1 MIGIAINRSSTL
13 INFSADQNVITKT
26 VNRIDNINQLLQV
39 IKLLYFSNLIV
50 FIPLFIKN
58 IKALNRKVTINK

>member
-1 MIGIAINRSSTL
+1 MIGIVINRSNTL

-50 FIPLFIKN
+50 FIPIFIKN

>member
-26 VNRIDNINQLLQV
+26 VNRIDNTNQLLQV

-58 IKALNRKVTINK
+58 IKALDRKVTINK

>member
-1 MIGIAINRSSTL
+1 MIGIAINRSNTL

>member
-26 VNRIDNINQLLQV
+26 VNRIDNTNQLSQI

-58 IKALNRKVTINK
+58 IKALDRKVTINK

>member
-1 MIGIAINRSSTL
+1 MIGIAINRSNTL
-13 INFSADQNVITKT
+13 INFSADKNVITKT

>member
-1 MIGIAINRSSTL
+1 MIGIVINRSNTL
-13 INFSADQNVITKT
+13 INFSVDQNVITKT

>member
-26 VNRIDNINQLLQV
+26 VNRIDNTNQLSQI
-39 IKLLYFSNLIV
+39 IKLLYFSNLII

-58 IKALNRKVTINK
+58 IKALDRKVTINK

>member
-1 MIGIAINRSSTL
+1 MHEKLINRSNTL

-26 VNRIDNINQLLQV
+26 VNRIDNTNQLLQV

-58 IKALNRKVTINK
+58 IKALDRKVTINK

>member
-58 IKALNRKVTINK
+58 IKALDRKVTINK

>member
-1 MIGIAINRSSTL
+1 MIGIAINRSNTL

-26 VNRIDNINQLLQV
+26 VNRIDNTNQLLQV
-39 IKLLYFSNLIV
+39 IKLLYFSNLVV

-58 IKALNRKVTINK
+58 IKALDRKVTINK

>member
-1 MIGIAINRSSTL
+1 MIGIAINRSNTL

-58 IKALNRKVTINK
+58 IKALDRKVTINK

>member
-1 MIGIAINRSSTL
+1 MIGIAINRSNTL

-26 VNRIDNINQLLQV
+26 VNRIDNTNQLLQV

-58 IKALNRKVTINK
+58 IKALDRKVTINK

>member
-39 IKLLYFSNLIV
+39 IKLLYFRNLIV

-58 IKALNRKVTINK
+58 IKALDRKVTINK